1 MEGKFKKIIEVRQ
14 ATSAVAGKPEKNVN
28 DERKV
33 HSNSQFTHLLLNEPQ
48 GMEYETEAEFR
59 CLFVC
64 LLLFV
69 IYLFK
74 QVEVLAAM
82 QLMWTCFTHPPI

>member
-14 ATSAVAGKPEKNVN
+14 ATLAVAGKPEKNVN

-74 QVEVLAAM
+74 QVEVLAAV
-82 QLMWTCFTHPPI
+82 QLMWTCYTHPPI

>member
-1 MEGKFKKIIEVRQ
+1 MEGKFKKIIGVRQ
-14 ATSAVAGKPEKNVN
+14 ATLAVAGKPEKNVN

-48 GMEYETEAEFR
+48 EMEYETQAEFK

-64 LLLFV
+64 LFV
-69 IYLFK
+69 CYCL
-74 QVEVLAAM
+74 
-82 QLMWTCFTHPPI
+82 